1 MTNFRYIEFVQKVEN
16 ASKNLKLFEA
26 PKSTVFVSENREG
39 YFCRKLYFQKLEFC
53 PFLALFFNIQ
63 PPPKFDL
70 SPKKCY
76 NICTLKGQERQ
87 NFIIVCILTTNI
99 LRGRLPMGKQL
110 KR

>member
-1 MTNFRYIEFVQKVEN
+1 MQKVEN

-26 PKSTVFVSENREG
+26 PKSADFDSEKREA
-39 YFCRKLYFQKLEFC
+39 YFCKKLTSEKPRFC
-53 PFLALFFNIQ
+53 PIFALFFNIQ

-70 SPKKCY
+70 TPKKCY
-76 NICTLKGQERQ
+76 NIYTLEGQRQQ
-87 NFIIVCILTTNI
+87 NFSIVCILTTNI

>member
-1 MTNFRYIEFVQKVEN
+1 MQKVEN

-26 PKSTVFVSENREG
+26 PKSADFGSENREG
-39 YFCRKLYFQKLEFC
+39 YFCKKLTSEKPRFC

-87 NFIIVCILTTNI
+87 NLSIVCILTTNI

>member
-1 MTNFRYIEFVQKVEN
+1 MQKVEN

-26 PKSTVFVSENREG
+26 PKSADFGSENREG
-39 YFCRKLYFQKLEFC
+39 YFCKKLASEKPRFC

-63 PPPKFDL
+63 PLSKFDL
-70 SPKKCY
+70 TPKKCY
-76 NICTLKGQERQ
+76 NIYTLEGRRQQ
-87 NFIIVCILTTNI
+87 NFSIVCILTTNI